1 MRPVAPRERGV
12 QTTTELLEREAEL
25 ESLGTWL
32 AAVPRAGGC
41 VVLVGGEAG
50 IGKTS
55 LVRQFTA
62 RCNARVLWGAC
73 DAFFMPH
80 PFAPVRDIARQVGGP
95 LLATLSLNSAREHV
109 FAAALDELERGVE
122 SVVAVFE
129 DVHWADEATLD
140 LLKFLG
146 RRIGRSHAML
156 VVTYREEAVDGRH
169 PLRFV
174 TGDLPP
180 DVVRRIRLAP
190 LSEQA
195 VVTLAQ
201 GVGRDARGLYDATG
215 GNPFFVTEVLA
226 AADALVP
233 ASVRDAVLTRLSQ
246 LPARARDFVELASV
260 VPGRIEP
267 WLLERLGGLDEAL
280 GPECQVMGMQRGEDG
295 SLAFRH
301 ELARRAIE
309 DSLSAER
316 QRALHARVFGALTQ
330 QSRIRVAYARLA
342 HHAERAGD
350 AAGVLR
356 FAAMAGDH
364 AARLASHR
372 EAAAHYRNA
381 LRHAVEVPPAERA
394 GLLDRLA
401 YECFL
406 IANPAES
413 AQARTAALDIW
424 RSLGMTLREGDELRW
439 LSRLNWFLGRY
450 TEAERY
456 ALEAVST
463 LEPLPPGAEL
473 AMAYSNLS
481 QLRML
486 AANGDDAVL
495 WGERAVELAR
505 RLGNLEIESHA
516 LNNVGTA
523 RLGLPN
529 AAGQAELA
537 RSLELA
543 MAGGWQEH
551 VARAY
556 TNIGTS
562 AVTRREYGVALQNLD
577 AGIKYCEDHDLD
589 AWTLY
594 MRAWRGRAHLE
605 MGNWSQALRDAET
618 VAQQPGCIPVNRVC
632 ALIVMARVRIRRGE
646 PGAEE
651 ILAEAR
657 ELAVGTQEP
666 QRICP
671 VAAAAAE
678 LAWLRD
684 DHAAAVRDAQWG
696 LEFTRLVR
704 NPWPRSELSFWLWKS
719 GGEPPAQIEL
729 TEPVDAHLA
738 GDHGAAAAAWQRVG
752 CPYEEALALA
762 QTEVEEAQRRALQIF
777 ESLGA
782 QPMAARVRQ
791 QLRAQG
797 VRDVPRGA
805 RASTRANPHGLT
817 RREMQILELVAEG
830 MRNAA
835 IARKLFVSPKTVDHH
850 VAAILAK
857 LGVSTRGEAARAAHD
872 LGLTAKGTNATDA
885 APASPE
891 SRGRDG
897 LR

>member
-1 MRPVAPRERGV
+1 MRPVAPRERRV
-12 QTTTELLEREAEL
+12 QTTAELLERESEL
-25 ESLGTWL
+25 ESLGTWF
-32 AAVPRAGGC
+32 AAMPRAGGC
-41 VVLVGGEAG
+41 VVLVSGEAG

-55 LVRQFTA
+55 LVRQFTG
-62 RCNARVLWGAC
+62 RCQARVLWGAC
-73 DAFFMPH
+73 DAFFTPH
-80 PFAPVRDIARQVGGP
+80 PFGPVRDIARQVGGP
-95 LLATLSLNSAREHV
+95 LLATLSLNSGRELV
-109 FAAALDELERGVE
+109 FAAALDELERGKDP
-122 SVVAVFE
+122 VVAVFE

-146 RRIGRSHAML
+146 RRVGRSRAML

-174 TGDLPP
+174 TGDLPHEL
-180 DVVRRIRLAP
+180 VRRIRLAP
-190 LSEQA
+190 LSAQA
-195 VVTLAQ
+195 VAAMAR
-201 GVGRDARGLYDATG
+201 GAGRDARALYDATG

-226 AADALVP
+226 AGDALVP
-233 ASVRDAVLTRLSQ
+233 ASVRDAVLARLAQ
-246 LPARARDFVELASV
+246 LSERARDFVELASA

-267 WLLERLGGLDEAL
+267 WLLERLDGIDEAL
-280 GPECQVMGMQRGEDG
+280 GPECQLLGMRRGDDG

-316 QRALHARVFGALTQ
+316 QRALHARVFGALAQ
-330 QSRIRVAYARLA
+330 ASRIRVAYARLA

-381 LRHAVEVPPAERA
+381 LRHAVEVVPEEHAS
-394 GLLDRLA
+394 LLDRLA

-406 IANPAES
+406 IASPAES
-413 AQARTAALDIW
+413 AQARAAALEIW
-424 RSLGMTLREGDELRW
+424 RSLGMPLREGDELRW
-439 LSRLNWFLGRY
+439 LSRLNWFLGCY

-456 ALEAVST
+456 ALDAVRT
-463 LEPLPPGAEL
+463 LEPLPAGPEL

-486 AANGDDAVL
+486 AADGDEAIL
-495 WGERAVELAR
+495 WGEKAVELAR
-505 RLGNLEIESHA
+505 RIGNLEIESHA

-523 RLGLPN
+523 RLGGPN
-529 AAGQAELA
+529 RAGQAELA

-543 MAGGWQEH
+543 LAGGWQEH

-562 AVTRREYGVALQNLD
+562 AVTRREYAVAMQTLD

-605 MGNWSQALRDAET
+605 AGNWSQALHDAEA

-646 PGAEE
+646 PGAPE

-657 ELAVGTQEP
+657 RLAIGTQEP

-678 LAWLRD
+678 FAWLQD
-684 DHAAAVRDAQWG
+684 DREAAIRDARWG

-704 NPWPRSELSFWLWKS
+704 NPWPRSELTYWLWKS
-719 GGEPPAQIEL
+719 GGDVPTSVEVA
-729 TEPVDAHLA
+729 EPVAAHLA
-738 GDHGAAAAAWQRVG
+738 GDHAAAAAAWQRVG
-752 CPYEEALALA
+752 CPYEEAMALA
-762 QTEVEEAQRRALQIF
+762 HTQAEDAQRRALQIF

-817 RREMQILELVAEG
+817 RRELQILEFVAQG

-835 IARKLFVSPKTVDHH
+835 IGRKLFVSPKTVDHH

-857 LGVSTRGEAARAAHD
+857 LGVSSRGEAARAAHD
-872 LGLTAKGTNATDA
+872 LGLTTGAGTNAADGADA
-885 APASPE
+885 AEGAA
-891 SRGRDG
+891 GK
-897 LR
+897 